1 LEIYLIMRVKL
12 SEKFKDEREEERYK
26 FYEKK
31 SKNGEKYFRV
41 EDTKHNYFFDTSI
54 HHLKNPSPYFIR
66 YEDKLYFKKRM
77 FNINCFVYNTQFP
90 NEGYTIE
97 FDDIHNNLLKQ
108 ENTGL
113 RISFG
118 YFSCEYTLVYM
129 SNVTNIIDAYP
140 NLCVNFPRDFIKNN
154 KELFIQIKE
163 RKCLTQDLEGHFGSC
178 EFRFI
183 PIHKFESHTKKIYN
197 RYAEL
202 YNSICE

>member
-1 LEIYLIMRVKL
+1 MSIIN
-12 SEKFKDEREEERYK
+12 EERYK

-41 EDTKHNYFFDTSI
+41 EDTKHNYFFNTSV

-77 FNINCFVYNTQFP
+77 FDINCFVYNTQFP
-90 NEGYTIE
+90 NEGNTIN
-97 FDDIHNNLLKQ
+97 FDDIHNDILQN
-108 ENTGL
+108 NAGL

-118 YFSCEYTLVYM
+118 YFSCKYTLVDISM
-129 SNVTNIIDAYP
+129 VTNIIDTNP
-140 NLCVNFPRDFIKNN
+140 NLCVNFPSSFITKNTD
-154 KELFIQIKE
+154 LFIQIKE
-163 RKCLTQDLEGHFGSC
+163 QKCLTQDLDGHFGSC

-202 YNSICE
+202 YNSISE